1 MRLFD
6 DDPVDIPPVQVT
18 DLRDDDE
25 GQALWNQLQEVE
37 DRRQEAEAT
46 LHRESQP
53 LADLMAEA
61 DELAARVLVGEA
73 DEEEA
78 DAAEEEVQAARK
90 RVEEARR
97 TVQQCT
103 RAEKL
108 LREKLRA
115 RAVELHDENADVVQ
129 AVHRVLLHRA
139 LEAEKR
145 AATLLRVL
153 RTFEQQYARY
163 TDDDDHAQYPQY
175 LDKQVRTMP
184 PRALLGAARTQG
196 GTVFDNTEAA
206 VWIRRAAERLEME
219 PPAVLDVTSLD
230 FERADAEPE
239 YIDPEDIASA
249 KEGADEREA
258 AVVEPSAEATG
269 EDPDAE
275 ALDEDISDDTSTGDE
290 ALADEPSGDEHGP
303 GVEDDASDTAD
314 AAEGRDSED
323 AALEGEE
330 ASTDNHEEQN
340 EAASASD
347 EAAQDPDAASD
358 DEGNGRPNEGASGG

>member
-6 DDPVDIPPVQVT
+6 DDPIDLPPVQVT

-25 GQALWNQLQEVE
+25 GQALWNQLQDLES
-37 DRRQEAEAT
+37 RRQEAEAT
-46 LHRESQP
+46 VHRESQP

-73 DEEEA
+73 DEEKAE
-78 DAAEEEVQAARK
+78 AAEDEVQAARK

-115 RAVELHDENADVVQ
+115 RAADLHDENADVVR

-163 TDDDDHAQYPQY
+163 TEDDDHTQYPQY
-175 LDKQVRTMP
+175 LGKNVRTMP
-184 PRALLGAARTQG
+184 PRALLGAARTPD
-196 GTVFDNTEAA
+196 GTVFDRTEAA
-206 VWIRRAAERLEME
+206 EWMRCAAERLDVE
-219 PPAVLDVTSLD
+219 PPAVLDVASLD
-230 FERADAEPE
+230 FETEETVPE
-239 YIDPEDIASA
+239 FIDPEDIAAQEKAS
-249 KEGADEREA
+249 DE
-258 AVVEPSAEATG
+258 
-269 EDPDAE
+269 PDAVAAEPEDATDDE
-275 ALDEDISDDTSTGDE
+275 APVDSDEDAAEERAEEET
-290 ALADEPSGDEHGP
+290 LADE
-303 GVEDDASDTAD
+303 
-314 AAEGRDSED
+314 
-323 AALEGEE
+323 
-330 ASTDNHEEQN
+330 
-340 EAASASD
+340 ASD
-347 EAAQDPDAASD
+347 EASDQDAEEEVSPPGGDEASESEDADEHPSASD
-358 DEGNGRPNEGASGG
+358 GPEHETGADSEEEDRPGQESSDG